1 MFETPGRLALGFIT
15 GLLFGV
21 LLQKG
26 RVAKFQVILGQLLL
40 KDWTVL
46 KIMLTAILVGA
57 IGVYALT
64 AANLADLHVKPLLL
78 GGIVFGGLLFGI
90 GLAVFG
96 YCPGTGVAA
105 CGEGR
110 RDALV
115 GVGGMLFGAGLYV
128 AAYPI
133 LVPVIRNFGDWGT
146 VTLPEVTST
155 SPWVWIVGLFILVVS
170 FAWVLE
176 RQERTRTEESGTVAE
191 AARVETLREGASK

>member
-15 GLLFGV
+15 GLLFGI

-40 KDWTVL
+40 KDWTVI

-57 IGVYALT
+57 IGVYGLAV
-64 AANLADLHVKPLLL
+64 ANLANLHVKPMLL
-78 GGIVFGGLLFGI
+78 GGVVIGGLLFGI

-128 AAYPI
+128 VVYPWI
-133 LVPVIRNFGDWGT
+133 LPMIRNFGDWGT

-155 SPWVWIVGLFILVVS
+155 SPWVWIVGMFIVVIS
-170 FAWVLE
+170 LAWVLA
-176 RQERTRTEESGTVAE
+176 RYDRPKPGESDTVAN
-191 AARVETLREGASK
+191 ASHIKQTFS